1 MQAALTELL
10 YEAEKNSY
18 AIGCFNTPALEILRG
33 VVSAA
38 DDMHIPIII
47 AHGEIHENT
56 IPLEIIGPL
65 MIKIAER
72 ATVPVTVHLDHG
84 RDVDLVLKAI
94 EMGFNSI
101 MFDGAYLPYDVNCKL
116 TAEIVKF
123 AHRKGVAVE
132 GAINVIEKGELT
144 DPELA
149 QDFVQ
154 RTKVDALAV
163 SFGTRHGI
171 YCDKPVL
178 EWGRLREI
186 YERTKIPLVMHGSSG
201 LSENEYK
208 LAIKNGIRK
217 INYYTYM
224 ALEVSREIKKNLNTT
239 QDEILYHDMIKW
251 AEESA
256 KRHTMKILKLFSE
269 QKEGIYD
276 DK

>member
-1 MQAALTELL
+1 MLAALTELL
-10 YEAEKNSY
+10 SDADKKSY
-18 AIGCFNTPALEILRG
+18 AIGCFNTPALEILKG
-33 VVSAA
+33 VISAA
-38 DDMHIPIII
+38 EEIHMPVII
-47 AHGEIHENT
+47 AHGEIHEDV
-56 IPLEIIGPL
+56 IPLEVIGPL
-65 MIKIAER
+65 MIKMADR

-84 RDVDLVLKAI
+84 RDIDFILKAI

-101 MFDGAYLPYDVNCKL
+101 MFDGAHLPYDVNCKL

-144 DPELA
+144 DPEIA

-178 EWGRLREI
+178 EWDRLKKI

-224 ALEVSREIKKNLNTT
+224 SLEVSREVKKKLNTT

-251 AEESA
+251 AEESV
-256 KRHTMKILKLFSE
+256 KSHTMKILKLFV
-269 QKEGIYD
+269 
-276 DK
+276 

>member
-1 MQAALTELL
+1 MQVALMELL
-10 YEAEKNSY
+10 YEADKNTY
-18 AIGCFNTPALEILRG
+18 AIGCFNTPAIEILRG

-38 DDMHIPIII
+38 EEMHMPIII

-56 IPLEIIGPL
+56 VPLEVIGPL
-65 MIKIAER
+65 MINIAER
-72 ATVPVTVHLDHG
+72 AKIPVVVHLDHG
-84 RDVDLVLKAI
+84 RNVDLVLKAI

-101 MFDGAYLPYDVNCKL
+101 MFDGAYLPYDINCKL

-132 GAINVIEKGELT
+132 GAINAIEKGELT
-144 DPELA
+144 DPEVA

-154 RTKVDALAV
+154 KTKVDTLAV

-171 YCDKPVL
+171 YCDKPIL
-178 EWGRLREI
+178 EWDRLREI
-186 YERTKIPLVMHGSSG
+186 YERTKIPLVMHGGSG
-201 LSENEYK
+201 LSESEYE

-224 ALEVSREIKKNLNTT
+224 ALDVSREVKKKLDTAQN
-239 QDEILYHDMIKW
+239 EVLYHDIIKW

-269 QKEGIYD
+269 QKEGILE
-276 DK
+276 